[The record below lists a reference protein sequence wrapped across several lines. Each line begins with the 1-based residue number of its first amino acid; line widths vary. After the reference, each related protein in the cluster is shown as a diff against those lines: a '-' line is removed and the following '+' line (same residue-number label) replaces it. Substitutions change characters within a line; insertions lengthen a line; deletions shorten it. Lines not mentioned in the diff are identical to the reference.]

1 MAAPR
6 CRSEQTVIP
15 QHRSQAALYRVSASE
30 GQGGPCGLSFK
41 GPQSAVMG

>member
-15 QHRSQAALYRVSASE
+15 QHCSQAALYRVSASE